1 MNSLKLKHNVMCIW
15 EGQKAFYIEHLE
27 RSNLLNSSKMAEFSQ
42 VILLFLLLQ
51 VWGEKIKSAVARP
64 YLSRA
69 SRVHFPVL
77 SVGLVR
83 TYRTAGSLSVFV
95 EWSEA

>member
-1 MNSLKLKHNVMCIW
+1 MCVW
-15 EGQKAFYIEHLE
+15 GGQKAFYIEHLE

-42 VILLFLLLQ
+42 AIIAVFITPSLR
-51 VWGEKIKSAVARP
+51 EKKIKSAVARP

-69 SRVHFPVL
+69 SRPHFPVL

-83 TYRTAGSLSVFV
+83 AYHTAGSLSVFV
-95 EWSEA
+95 E